1 MLKFFSPMSP
11 AHCKYSFPQGCLL
24 PWPNARQQLSSTHP
38 LAHCPPHPTPV
49 VWEKELKKGKTCG
62 LR

>member
-1 MLKFFSPMSP
+1 MSP
-11 AHCKYSFPQGCLL
+11 AHFKYSFPQGCLL

-38 LAHCPPHPTPV
+38 LAHCPPHPTPA
-49 VWEKELKKGKTCG
+49 VWGRELKKGKTCG